1 MKIGYTGWTWFL
13 NEYTDPSTFG
23 TFYKKYF
30 EQFCLEASNLGY
42 ETIENF
48 SFLADYYK
56 DEADVLKEQF
66 ERYGL
71 KFENLYFYFSN
82 DFDADVEKAKG
93 YIEFMKKIGAHYM
106 NMQGFMWKDTPFI
119 RPTDRDGVMEYA
131 RLANTVG
138 KMCAEAGIKAC
149 MHPHMNTLVFKED
162 QIDLFMENTDPQYVY
177 LCMDTAHTTLAG
189 MHAPTF
195 AKKWDKRMGY
205 VHLKDIDPNENAHPE
220 WPMKRFLPLGYGCVD
235 FKGVVEALKEEGYD
249 GILCV
254 ELDYQPVCNYKSAM
268 DSRNYIR
275 NVLGM

>member
-1 MKIGYTGWTWFL
+1 
-13 NEYTDPSTFG
+13 
-23 TFYKKYF
+23 
-30 EQFCLEASNLGY
+30 
-42 ETIENF
+42 
-48 SFLADYYK
+48 
-56 DEADVLKEQF
+56 
-66 ERYGL
+66 
-71 KFENLYFYFSN
+71 
-82 DFDADVEKAKG
+82 
-93 YIEFMKKIGAHYM
+93 
-106 NMQGFMWKDTPFI
+106 
-119 RPTDRDGVMEYA
+119 
-131 RLANTVG
+131 
-138 KMCAEAGIKAC
+138 MCAEAGIKAC

-195 AKKWDKRMGY
+195 AKKWGKRMGY

>member
-106 NMQGFMWKDTPFI
+106 NMQGLMWKDTPFI
-119 RPTDRDGVMEYA
+119 RPTDRDGVLEYA

-195 AKKWDKRMGY
+195 AKKWGKRMGY

>member
-149 MHPHMNTLVFKED
+149 MHPHMNTRVFRED
-162 QIDLFMENTDPQYVY
+162 QIDLFMEITDPQYGY

-195 AKKWDKRMGY
+195 AKKWGKRMGY

>member
-131 RLANTVG
+131 RLANTIG

-195 AKKWDKRMGY
+195 AKKWGKRMGY